1 MTVQTVLALNISIYY
16 QQKVIPVEIFWFVLL
31 YMFFFVYLGWGRLTG
46 KNSAWVES
54 ELVKCV
60 LPHIINFSFCNFC
73 EELAGQRRTMKYFD
87 KGKQAN
93 KQKNPKPANILVYS
107 VYNDHTDN
115 KCHPHSIQYPA
126 STHLKQIGMK
136 T

>member
-1 MTVQTVLALNISIYY
+1 M
-16 QQKVIPVEIFWFVLL
+16 
-31 YMFFFVYLGWGRLTG
+31 RL
-46 KNSAWVES
+46 KI
-54 ELVKCV
+54 
-60 LPHIINFSFCNFC
+60 LPFSFCNFC
-73 EELAGQRRTMKYFD
+73 EDLAGQRRTTKHFD

-93 KQKNPKPANILVYS
+93 KQKNPKPTNILDYS
-107 VYNDHTDN
+107 VYSDHTDN